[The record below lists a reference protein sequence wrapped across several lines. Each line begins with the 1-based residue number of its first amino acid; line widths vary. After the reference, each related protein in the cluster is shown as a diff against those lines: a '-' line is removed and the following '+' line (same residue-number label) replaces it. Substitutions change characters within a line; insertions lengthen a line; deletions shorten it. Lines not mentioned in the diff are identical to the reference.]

1 MSILLSYYL
10 TANYC
15 NY

>member
-1 MSILLSYYL
+1 MLLSYYL